1 MRIAQPDYTGEY
13 WRDVPDPSVHP
24 AVIGRLWR
32 WDRESQDDFTATL
45 MHLAHI
51 GAVRID
57 SGSYPQPG
65 VFGAKEVSD
74 YYITR
79 LPAADAVTDPIDL
92 QALAL
97 LFGQVAEGGDA
108 LWFGTLKKYGEDHPQ
123 EFLDAMQAW
132 QGVVSAETN
141 KQDFFELKGKRY
153 QGYLIAVA
161 GLVAMAGIAIAVFM
175 SNFIPLIFMLP
186 TAIAI
191 GVIAN
196 YLPRRSVRGNNLVAK
211 CKALRN
217 WLRDFSTLDERP
229 PTDVKVWGE
238 FMVYA
243 YLFGVAE
250 QTIKQLQ
257 IAMPQLFEYDGSL
270 GATYVPWWFWYT
282 GAHTASGAT
291 LPSVGDMLQ
300 TSVAN
305 TMSTAQAAISG
316 ASGNFSSGGGFGGGF
331 SGGGGGGFGGGGGG
345 AR

>member
-1 MRIAQPDYTGEY
+1 M
-13 WRDVPDPSVHP
+13 
-24 AVIGRLWR
+24 
-32 WDRESQDDFTATL
+32 
-45 MHLAHI
+45 
-51 GAVRID
+51 RID

-282 GAHTASGAT
+282 GAHTRERS
-291 LPSVGDMLQ
+291 D
-300 TSVAN
+300 
-305 TMSTAQAAISG
+305 AA
-316 ASGNFSSGGGFGGGF
+316 FGGRYAADVGREHDVDGA
-331 SGGGGGGFGGGGGG
+331 GGHLGCKRELLERRRLRG
-345 AR
+345 AASRAAEAAASAAEAAARGRDAGRCALRAADHGTR